1 MRRAKSA
8 TPQVTAAASAPPA
21 TQRMSTAEATIE
33 AMISNGIDTLYC
45 LPGVQN
51 DHFFDALHGAQD
63 RIRPIHTRHEQ
74 ATAYMAL
81 GAAMATG
88 KPQAYSVVPGP
99 GFLNTT
105 AALSTAYA
113 CNAPVLA
120 VVGQIASATIGQN
133 LGQLHEIPDQL
144 AIMRGLTKWADR
156 IASPADAPVKMAE
169 AFRKM
174 RSGRPRPV
182 AVECAIDVWGRRAD
196 VVMPTATA
204 GDVTPVDT
212 DATAAAAKLLGAA
225 KRPLIFVGS
234 GALEASAEVTA
245 LAEMLQAPV
254 VSQKMGRGILDS
266 RNPLSVSTVEAHA
279 LWGAADV
286 VLAVGTRL
294 LTPLQSWGLD
304 ADLKIIRIDADPDEL
319 ERLAKP
325 AIGIVGDAAP
335 VLRAIL
341 ADLPRHNTKRP
352 SRTAEMAE
360 VHARGNAAI
369 AFLQPQL
376 SYLAAI
382 RDELPQDGIFVD
394 ELTQL
399 GYAARVSFPTYAP
412 RTYISP
418 GYQGTLGWGL
428 ATALGVKVAHPD
440 RQVVSVTGDGGFMF
454 NVQELATAVQH
465 RIPIVIVLVNDGAY
479 GNVRRIQATSYGNRL
494 IASDLQ
500 NPDFM
505 KLADAFG
512 VQGLRAKTPEQLRK
526 ALRKGFASDLATL
539 IEVPAGPMPDPFGL
553 LRQGR
558 ARPLKA

>member
-1 MRRAKSA
+1 MKRPK
-8 TPQVTAAASAPPA
+8 QA
-21 TQRMSTAEATIE
+21 TQRLTAAEAAINT
-33 AMISNGIDTLYC
+33 MIANGVDTLYC

-63 RIRPIHTRHEQ
+63 RLRPIHTRHEQ

-88 KPQAYSVVPGP
+88 KPQAFAVVPGP

-120 VVGQIASATIGQN
+120 VVGQIQSNTIGQN

-144 AIMRGLTKWADR
+144 AIMRGLTKWSDR
-156 IASPADAPVKMAE
+156 VRAPQDAATLTQE
-169 AFRKM
+169 AFRHM
-174 RSGRPRPV
+174 RSGRPRP
-182 AVECAIDVWGRRAD
+182 AGIECPIDIWGRRAE
-196 VVMPTATA
+196 VMLPAGPATP
-204 GDVTPVDT
+204 DPLPVDT
-212 DATAAAAKLLGAA
+212 DATQAAAILLGTA

-234 GALEASAEVTA
+234 GAQGASAEVTE
-245 LAEMLQAPV
+245 LAHQLQAPV
-254 VSQKMGRGILDS
+254 VSQKMGRGVLDG
-266 RNPLSVSTVEAHA
+266 RDPLSVSTVEAHG
-279 LWGAADV
+279 LWAEADV

-294 LTPLQSWGLD
+294 LTPLQAWGLD
-304 ADLKIIRIDADPDEL
+304 AGIKIIRVDADPEEL
-319 ERLAKP
+319 ERIAKP

-341 ADLPRHNTKRP
+341 ADLGRHNTKRA
-352 SRTAEMAE
+352 SRAAEMAD

-369 AFLQPQL
+369 ARLEPQL
-376 SYLAAI
+376 AYLGAI
-382 RDELPQDGIFVD
+382 RDELPEDGIFVD

-399 GYAARVSFPTYAP
+399 GYAARISFPTYLP
-412 RTYISP
+412 RTFISP

-428 ATALGVKVAHPD
+428 STALGVKAACPD
-440 RQVVSVTGDGGFMF
+440 RAVVSVTGDGGFMF
-454 NVQELATAVQH
+454 QVQELATSVQH
-465 RIPIVIVLVNDGAY
+465 KLPILVVLVNDGAY

-512 VQGLRAKTPEQLRK
+512 VQGIRAKTPDALRK
-526 ALRKGFASDLATL
+526 ALRKGFASNVTTL
-539 IEVPAGPMPDPFGL
+539 IEIPAGVMPDPWSL

-558 ARPLKA
+558 ARPAKL

>member
-1 MRRAKSA
+1 MKNPKQA
-8 TPQVTAAASAPPA
+8 TPPA
-21 TQRMSTAEATIE
+21 TKRLSAAEAAIGT
-33 AMISNGIDTLYC
+33 MIANGVDTLYC

-63 RIRPIHTRHEQ
+63 KLRPIHTRHEQ

-120 VVGQIASATIGQN
+120 VVGQIQSNTIGQN

-144 AIMRGLTKWADR
+144 AIMRGLTKWSDR
-156 IASPADAPVKMAE
+156 VRSAQDGASVTQE
-169 AFRKM
+169 AFRQM
-174 RSGRPRPV
+174 ASGRPRP
-182 AVECAIDVWGRRAD
+182 AGIECPIDVWGRRAD
-196 VVMPTATA
+196 VVMPEGPAVA
-204 GDVTPVDT
+204 DVLPVDT
-212 DATAAAAKLLGAA
+212 EGAAAAAKLLGGA

-234 GALEASAEVTA
+234 GALGASAEVTE
-245 LAEMLQAPV
+245 LATALQAPV
-254 VSQKMGRGILDS
+254 VSQKMGRGVLDG
-266 RNPLSVSTVEAHA
+266 RNPLSVSTVEAHG
-279 LWGAADV
+279 LWAAADV

-304 ADLKIIRIDADPDEL
+304 GDLKIIRIDADPEEL
-319 ERLAKP
+319 ERIAKP
-325 AIGIVGDAAP
+325 AVGIVGDAAP
-335 VLRAIL
+335 VLRAIIAGL
-341 ADLPRHNTKRP
+341 GQHNSKRA
-352 SRTAEMAE
+352 SRAAEMAE
-360 VHARGNAAI
+360 VHAKGNAAI
-369 AFLQPQL
+369 ARLEPQL

-382 RDELPQDGIFVD
+382 RDELPEDGIFVD

-399 GYAARVSFPTYAP
+399 GYTARISFPTYRP

-428 ATALGVKVAHPD
+428 STALGVKAACPD
-440 RQVVSVTGDGGFMF
+440 RAVVSVTGDGGFMF
-454 NVQELATAVQH
+454 QVQELATSVQH
-465 RIPIVIVLVNDGAY
+465 NLPIVIVLVNDGAY

-494 IASDLQ
+494 IASDLL

-512 VQGLRAKTPEQLRK
+512 VQGVRAKTPDALRK
-526 ALRKGFASDLATL
+526 ALRKGFASKVTTL
-539 IEVPAGPMPDPFGL
+539 IEIPAGVMPDPWSL

-558 ARPLKA
+558 ARPLKV

>member
-1 MRRAKSA
+1 MKRPK
-8 TPQVTAAASAPPA
+8 QAAQPA
-21 TQRMSTAEATIE
+21 TQRLTAAEAAIST
-33 AMISNGIDTLYC
+33 MIANGVDTLYC

-63 RIRPIHTRHEQ
+63 KLRPIHTRHEQ

-88 KPQAYSVVPGP
+88 KPQAFSVVPGP

-120 VVGQIASATIGQN
+120 VVGQIQSNTIGQN

-144 AIMRGLTKWADR
+144 AIMRGLTKWSDR
-156 IASPADAPVKMAE
+156 VRSPQEAATLTQE
-169 AFRKM
+169 AFRHM
-174 RSGRPRPV
+174 RSGRPRP
-182 AVECAIDVWGRRAD
+182 AGIECPIDIWGRRAD
-196 VVMPTATA
+196 VVLPAA
-204 GDVTPVDT
+204 PAVADAQPVDT
-212 DATAAAAKLLGAA
+212 DAVQAAAKLLGAA

-234 GALEASAEVTA
+234 GAQGASAEVTE
-245 LAEMLQAPV
+245 LAHQLQAPV
-254 VSQKMGRGILDS
+254 VSQKMGRGVLDG
-266 RNPLSVSTVEAHA
+266 RDPLSVSTVEAHG
-279 LWGAADV
+279 LWAEADV

-294 LTPLQSWGLD
+294 LIPLQAWGLD

-319 ERLAKP
+319 ERIAKP

-341 ADLPRHNTKRP
+341 ADLGQHNAKRP
-352 SRTAEMAE
+352 SRAAEMAE
-360 VHARGNAAI
+360 VHAKGNAAI
-369 AFLQPQL
+369 ARLEPQL

-382 RDELPQDGIFVD
+382 RDELPEDGIFVD

-399 GYAARVSFPTYAP
+399 GYAARISFPTYQP

-428 ATALGVKVAHPD
+428 STALGVKAACPD
-440 RQVVSVTGDGGFMF
+440 RAVVSVTGDGGFMF
-454 NVQELATAVQH
+454 QVQELATSVQH
-465 RIPIVIVLVNDGAY
+465 NLPIVIVLVNDGAY

-512 VQGLRAKTPEQLRK
+512 VQGIRAKTADALRK
-526 ALRKGFASDLATL
+526 ALRKGFASNVTTL
-539 IEVPAGPMPDPFGL
+539 IEIPAGVMPDPWSL

-558 ARPLKA
+558 ARPRKG